1 MTGFTS
7 WNGPKKKHVHG
18 IVWVDQLGTPGRYT
32 GNLNQEGVPHGN
44 GMMIYSTGL
53 IAEGMWVNGRIVND
67 NLQGNPSPS
76 VLIPGTVEGGQ
87 GGIPFPQD
95 IRHIS

>member
-7 WNGPKKKHVHG
+7 WNGPKKKHTHG
-18 IVWVDQLGTPGRYT
+18 MVWVDQFGTTGRYT

-53 IAEGMWVNGRIVND
+53 IAEGMWVNGRIIDD
-67 NLQGNPSPS
+67 NLQGNPPS
-76 VLIPGTVEGGQ
+76 LPILGTVVGGQ
-87 GGIPFPQD
+87 GGIPIPRD
-95 IRHIS
+95 IRRIS

>member
-7 WNGPKKKHVHG
+7 WNGPKKKHAHG
-18 IVWVDQLGTPGRYT
+18 MVWVDQLGTPGRYT

-53 IAEGMWVNGRIVND
+53 IAEGMWVNGRIIDD
-67 NLQGNPSPS
+67 NLQGNPPS
-76 VLIPGTVEGGQ
+76 LPILGTW
-87 GGIPFPQD
+87 
-95 IRHIS
+95 